1 MYGMEVTS
9 PSPIEIEVFRR
20 RTRLVYD
27 KWAEKI
33 GTEWL
38 AASKRS
44 FMTARTDFWWVAQP
58 VMFWVK

>member
-9 PSPIEIEVFRR
+9 PSPIEIEALRR

-33 GTEWL
+33 GTEL
-38 AASKRS
+38 VSSVEKIVHDSKN
-44 FMTARTDFWWVAQP
+44 
-58 VMFWVK
+58 